1 MFFSDIFLWDSYILT
16 NSFGYVNLKKSNRM
30 GIFNIGFKRDL
41 IQRLNV
47 GKVEKEALLV
57 RTKRM
62 VQSGEQ
68 MNQQVKKVLG
78 QKGLILMSRV

>member
-1 MFFSDIFLWDSYILT
+1 
-16 NSFGYVNLKKSNRM
+16 M

>member
-1 MFFSDIFLWDSYILT
+1 
-16 NSFGYVNLKKSNRM
+16 M
-30 GIFNIGFKRDL
+30 GIFNIGLKRDL
-41 IQRLNV
+41 IQRLKV

-57 RTKRM
+57 RSKRM
-62 VQSGEQ
+62 IQSGEQ